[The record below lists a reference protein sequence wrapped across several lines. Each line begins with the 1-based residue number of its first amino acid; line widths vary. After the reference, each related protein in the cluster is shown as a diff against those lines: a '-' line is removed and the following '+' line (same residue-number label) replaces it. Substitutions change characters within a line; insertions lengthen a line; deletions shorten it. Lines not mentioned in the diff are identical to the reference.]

1 MNPWVGWALA
11 AAALYVGWSSYGWRG
26 VALAF
31 SVIVFWLL
39 LQFSRS
45 LRVLRN
51 AGESPVGR
59 VDSAVMLNAALQP
72 RMSMLEIVKRTRSI
86 GRRVS
91 GGDSGKGPE
100 VWAWAD
106 DGGSRVEITLVNGRC
121 TRWVLHRPS
130 DSEAEAAVVVA
141 EPAATGAPAAD
152 TLPRA

>member
-11 AAALYVGWSSYGWRG
+11 AAALCAGWSSYGWRG

-51 AGESPVGR
+51 AGESPMGR

-72 RMSMLEIVKRTRSI
+72 RMSMLEIVKRTRSL

-91 GGDSGKGPE
+91 GDESGKGPE

-106 DGGSRVEITLVNGRC
+106 DGGSRVEITFVNGR
-121 TRWVLHRPS
+121 TTQWALHRPES
-130 DSEAEAAVVVA
+130 PVDEPAEAAA
-141 EPAATGAPAAD
+141 SSGD
-152 TLPRA
+152 TDRA